1 MPSSSAAQPLRNDSA
16 AQQLRR
22 VHVPPRVRRTT
33 HACTP
38 LGAAPSV
45 HTTLEDDDTTP
56 LVVRQTWK
64 ERKLPFWVA
73 SHRRRLM
80 ALNPSYRF
88 EIWDDRD
95 CEHFMR
101 IAAEPWMRWAYF
113 TINPSV
119 GAARADIWRYAV
131 LHHCGG
137 VYLDLDSTLI
147 GLP

>member
-1 MPSSSAAQPLRNDSA
+1 MVDFFGRSALLASFATQRAPETTTRSCDTGAGIGMPSSSATQTLRNDSA

-22 VHVPPRVRRTT
+22 LHVPPPRVRTTT

-45 HTTLEDDDTTP
+45 HTTLEDNDTTP

-95 CEHFMR
+95 CEH
-101 IAAEPWMRWAYF
+101 
-113 TINPSV
+113 
-119 GAARADIWRYAV
+119 
-131 LHHCGG
+131 
-137 VYLDLDSTLI
+137 
-147 GLP
+147 